1 MVADDEEQQFVLIGD
16 VTFISSSKP
25 VCSHLWLCVITRLC
39 PSLCLLQRHRAE
51 VLKPNTSS
59 VFTPG
64 RSMFAVGGKI
74 RGGGGHVRIMKL
86 TPLWAGGPAR
96 TGNNCSG
103 STAGCWWCGCS
114 SGPGRAHRARR
125 SGLSSGE
132 NRPGSGGVA
141 AARLPSFLNDNKLGV
156 PACNAGWE
164 RGGGIGEVCL
174 SLVQVVSRRVPW
186 QRERAFGGEIFLSV

>member
-1 MVADDEEQQFVLIGD
+1 MCDHQAVSLSLSAAK
-16 VTFISSSKP
+16 T
-25 VCSHLWLCVITRLC
+25 
-39 PSLCLLQRHRAE
+39 PSWSAE
-51 VLKPNTSS
+51 AKHKFS
-59 VFTPG
+59 VYSRSQYVRCG
-64 RSMFAVGGKI
+64 REDS
-74 RGGGGHVRIMKL
+74 GGGGHVRIMKL

>member
-1 MVADDEEQQFVLIGD
+1 MKSSSLFLSETSPSSVHPNQCVLICDCVWSPGC
-16 VTFISSSKP
+16 VTLS
-25 VCSHLWLCVITRLC
+25 VCCKDTELKCWSQTQVQ
-39 PSLCLLQRHRAE
+39 CLLQVAVCSLWE
-51 VLKPNTSS
+51 
-59 VFTPG
+59 G
-64 RSMFAVGGKI
+64 RF
-74 RGGGGHVRIMKL
+74 GGGGHVRIMKL
-86 TPLWAGGPAR
+86 TPLWAGGPVR